1 MDKQSR
7 KLDVPIQDH
16 GVVWRNAV
24 ILSAPGI
31 RGEKTGK
38 SMEDVRKSSRNDSS
52 VEKKVLPIS
61 RGYVY
66 SGLVGNTY

>member
-1 MDKQSR
+1 MDTQSR
-7 KLDVPIQDH
+7 KLEDTRSWGDLE
-16 GVVWRNAV
+16 NAV

-38 SMEDVRKSSRNDSS
+38 SMEDLRKSHINDSS
-52 VEKKVLPIS
+52 VEKEVLSIS